1 MAGGIGFEPMT
12 SRLQDDVTNL
22 YSIEYQ
28 SEPIEQQAEIELESW
43 PFGPRSTGFEP
54 ATDCVS
60 DNYST
65 IELR

>member
-28 SEPIEQQAEIELESW
+28 SEPIEQQARIELAFR
-43 PFGPRSTGFEP
+43 PKIDG
-54 ATDCVS
+54 
-60 DNYST
+60 
-65 IELR
+65 I